1 MVMSNLK
8 SIIANKAMDGYC
20 VGPHVSVAQCLQ
32 VMRELDIGSVVV
44 AQDQRIKGLISERV
58 ITRLVSDNLNH
69 LDLEKFTAKD
79 IMDVNI
85 VLTSPQ
91 TSIKE
96 AMNIFTYKRTRYLL
110 VVNDDNALLGV
121 VSIGDVTKWLIEEFD
136 ISIDNI
142 TSHDASLAAN
152 LQSKLDT
159 EKRI

>member
-1 MVMSNLK
+1 MSNLK

-20 VGPHVSVAQCLQ
+20 VGPDVSVAKCLQ

-58 ITRLVSDNLNH
+58 ITRFVYDHLDQ
-69 LDLEKFTAKD
+69 LDLEAKTAQD

-85 VLTSPQ
+85 VLVSPQ

-121 VSIGDVTKWLIEEFD
+121 VSIGDVTKWLIEEFN
-136 ISIDNI
+136 ISLDNL
-142 TSHDASLAAN
+142 TKEEAPLAAN
-152 LQSKLDT
+152 LQSMLET
-159 EKRI
+159 EKRIY